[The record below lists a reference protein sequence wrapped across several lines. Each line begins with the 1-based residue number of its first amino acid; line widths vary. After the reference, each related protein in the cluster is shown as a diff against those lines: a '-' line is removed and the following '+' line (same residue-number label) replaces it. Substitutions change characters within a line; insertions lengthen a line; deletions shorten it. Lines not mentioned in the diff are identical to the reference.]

1 MSAHNHRTT
10 IACDSHPHTT
20 HHRHHRRT
28 HGLRDLKEKLRMEKA
43 RDGLFEGLRDVTK
56 SIKWRR
62 KSCRQMFYL
71 QVRAPLTLSSL
82 GSTVVNLM
90 DNIITEGHSISRPPY
105 FNGRNYTEWK
115 ERMKIF
121 IQSVDFKLWLLIKNG
136 PKVPT
141 KLVDNEEV
149 EKTEDEYDEEDMKNL
164 ELEAKAKNIL
174 HCALNPDVFEI
185 FSEGPNTSKQMWDE
199 LDRVFDRERTGDNSS
214 TPQGQLSSDP
224 TAPDTSQFSSPDL
237 YFLQETRESMN
248 KFLELCVP
256 LHKLALEGNWQAAK
270 VILGKDSRL
279 KHAAIADGWATL
291 LHVAVGANHASFVKE
306 LLQEFDNDQYISLQ
320 DYRGNTAFCFAVAS
334 GNMEIVELLKGRDPH
349 LPTRRGGSDYI
360 PIQFAAMQGNCD
372 MTRYLYDISKEA
384 FEDTDKIMLFFTFI
398 KTGNY
403 HEWVELAYA
412 RDDNNETALHLLA
425 VNQNPLD
432 SCCHCPEMEGS
443 FRINPDTKHVMF
455 QLVNFLW
462 KKILQHKDHSEAMRI
477 ISEPSQ
483 LLYDA
488 AEVGNFGFLSELI
501 SAYPG
506 KIIWEVDNNGQS
518 IIHTAV
524 SYRHA
529 SIFNLVHEIGF
540 IKDILIS
547 YIVKENNTLLH
558 LAAKLAPPDRLAIVS
573 GAAFQMCLEIIW
585 FEEVKKIMPPSFI
598 NLKNSDGLTAQQLF
612 IKEHEGLRGKGEEW
626 MKRTAEFCMLIST
639 VIATAIFAAAINIPG
654 GIDDD
659 TKKPNYLNKA
669 SFQVFAIADAAAFIF
684 SATAIL
690 IFLSILI
697 SRYAVYDFHKSLPLK
712 LIFGL
717 ITLFISIACMMV
729 AFGSSFFITYYYGLK
744 VLPDS
749 IAVLSCLPLLL
760 YVEITIFSSERDFG
774 SFSRE
779 NNTLRASLTTEELE
793 DHN

>member
-1 MSAHNHRTT
+1 
-10 IACDSHPHTT
+10 
-20 HHRHHRRT
+20 
-28 HGLRDLKEKLRMEKA
+28 
-43 RDGLFEGLRDVTK
+43 
-56 SIKWRR
+56 
-62 KSCRQMFYL
+62 
-71 QVRAPLTLSSL
+71 
-82 GSTVVNLM
+82 M

-149 EKTEDEYDEEDMKNL
+149 EKSEDEYDEEDMKNL

-174 HCALNPDVFEI
+174 HCALNPDDFEI
-185 FSEGPNTSKQMWDE
+185 FSEGPKTSKQMWDE
-199 LDRVFDRERTGDNSS
+199 LDRVFHRERTGDNST

-224 TAPDTSQFSSPDL
+224 TAPDTSQYNSPDL
-237 YFLQETRESMN
+237 YFLQETRESIN

-270 VILGKDSRL
+270 VILGKDGRL
-279 KHAAIADGWATL
+279 KQAAIADGWATL
-291 LHVAVGANHASFVKE
+291 LHVAVGANHAPFVKE
-306 LLQEFDNDQYISLQ
+306 LLQELDNGQYISLQ

-334 GNMEIVELLKGRDPH
+334 GNMEIVQLLKVRDPH
-349 LPTRRGGSDYI
+349 LPTKRGGSDYI
-360 PIQFAAMQGNCD
+360 PIQFAAMQGKCD

-384 FEDTDKIMLFFTFI
+384 FQDTDKIMLFFTCI

-403 HEWVELAYA
+403 HMALKIAIESEELAYA
-412 RDDNNETALHLLA
+412 RDDNKETALHLLA
-425 VNQNPLD
+425 RNQNPLD
-432 SCCHCPEMEGS
+432 SCCHCAEMEGPSGSPLCLPCPDHMGSGRQRAKYNSHSS
-443 FRINPDTKHVMF
+443 FI
-455 QLVNFLW
+455 
-462 KKILQHKDHSEAMRI
+462 
-477 ISEPSQ
+477 
-483 LLYDA
+483 
-488 AEVGNFGFLSELI
+488 
-501 SAYPG
+501 
-506 KIIWEVDNNGQS
+506 
-518 IIHTAV
+518 V

-547 YIVKENNTLLH
+547 YIVKENNPLCFPKKKTKNNTLLH
-558 LAAKLAPPDRLAIVS
+558 LAAKLAPRLEIVS

-598 NLKNSDGLTAQQLF
+598 NLKNSDDLTAQQLF

-639 VIATAIFAAAINIPG
+639 VIATAVFAAAINIPG

-669 SFQVFAIADAAAFIF
+669 SFQVFAIADAAAFVF

-760 YVEITIFSSERDFG
+760 YIVLQFSLWSDIIY
-774 SFSRE
+774 
-779 NNTLRASLTTEELE
+779 LTFYCRNLFKPSKRMIIST
-793 DHN
+793 

>member
-1 MSAHNHRTT
+1 MN
-10 IACDSHPHTT
+10 
-20 HHRHHRRT
+20 
-28 HGLRDLKEKLRMEKA
+28 
-43 RDGLFEGLRDVTK
+43 
-56 SIKWRR
+56 
-62 KSCRQMFYL
+62 
-71 QVRAPLTLSSL
+71 
-82 GSTVVNLM
+82 
-90 DNIITEGHSISRPPY
+90 NIITEGHSISRPPY
-105 FNGRNYTEWK
+105 FDGRNYIEWK

-149 EKTEDEYDEEDMKNL
+149 EKSEDEYDEEDMKNL

-174 HCALNPDVFEI
+174 HCALNPDDFEI
-185 FSEGPNTSKQMWDE
+185 FSEGPKTSKQMWDE
-199 LDRVFDRERTGDNSS
+199 LDRVFHRERTGDNSS

-403 HEWVELAYA
+403 HMALKMADEWVELAYA

-749 IAVLSCLPLLL
+749 VAVLSCLPLLL
-760 YVEITIFSSERDFG
+760 YVGLQFSLWSDIIYSTFYCRNLFKPSKRMIYLSTTELEEAYNQTIF
-774 SFSRE
+774 
-779 NNTLRASLTTEELE
+779 
-793 DHN
+793 

>member
-1 MSAHNHRTT
+1 
-10 IACDSHPHTT
+10 
-20 HHRHHRRT
+20 
-28 HGLRDLKEKLRMEKA
+28 
-43 RDGLFEGLRDVTK
+43 
-56 SIKWRR
+56 
-62 KSCRQMFYL
+62 
-71 QVRAPLTLSSL
+71 
-82 GSTVVNLM
+82 STVVNLM

-149 EKTEDEYDEEDMKNL
+149 EKSEDEYDEEDMKNL

-174 HCALNPDVFEI
+174 HCALNPDDFEI
-185 FSEGPNTSKQMWDE
+185 FSEGPKTSKQMWDE
-199 LDRVFDRERTGDNSS
+199 LDRVFHRERTGDNST

-224 TAPDTSQFSSPDL
+224 TAPDTSQYNSPDL
-237 YFLQETRESMN
+237 YFLQETRESIN

-270 VILGKDSRL
+270 VILGKDGRL
-279 KHAAIADGWATL
+279 KQAAIADGWATL
-291 LHVAVGANHASFVKE
+291 LHVAVGANHAPFVKE
-306 LLQEFDNDQYISLQ
+306 LLQELDNGQYISLQ

-334 GNMEIVELLKGRDPH
+334 GNMEIVQLLKVRDPH
-349 LPTRRGGSDYI
+349 LPTKRGGSDYI
-360 PIQFAAMQGNCD
+360 PIQFAAMQGKCD

-384 FEDTDKIMLFFTFI
+384 FQDTDKIMLFFTCI

-403 HEWVELAYA
+403 HMALKIAIESEELAYA
-412 RDDNNETALHLLA
+412 RDDNKETALHLLA
-425 VNQNPLD
+425 RNQNPLD
-432 SCCHCPEMEGS
+432 SCCHCAEMEG
-443 FRINPDTKHVMF
+443 
-455 QLVNFLW
+455 
-462 KKILQHKDHSEAMRI
+462 
-477 ISEPSQ
+477 PSGSP
-483 LLYDA
+483 L
-488 AEVGNFGFLSELI
+488 
-501 SAYPG
+501 
-506 KIIWEVDNNGQS
+506 
-518 IIHTAV
+518 
-524 SYRHA
+524 
-529 SIFNLVHEIGF
+529 
-540 IKDILIS
+540 
-547 YIVKENNTLLH
+547 
-558 LAAKLAPPDRLAIVS
+558 
-573 GAAFQMCLEIIW
+573 
-585 FEEVKKIMPPSFI
+585 EVKKIMPPSFI
-598 NLKNSDGLTAQQLF
+598 NLKNSDDLTAQQLF

-639 VIATAIFAAAINIPG
+639 VIATAVFAAAINIPG

-669 SFQVFAIADAAAFIF
+669 SFQVFAIADAAAFVF

-760 YVEITIFSSERDFG
+760 YIVLQFSLWSDIIY
-774 SFSRE
+774 
-779 NNTLRASLTTEELE
+779 LTFYCRNLFKPSKRMIIST
-793 DHN
+793 